1 MKLLADHPPQIALQL
16 AVDTILGTL
25 GAIEINKCNHNT
37 NFISE
42 SFCHGAE
49 LLVMFDENSI
59 AIDYETYTTVAI
71 SHVIADFVGGFNKK
85 LAWSITNNELID
97 NENTDLYA
105 EITLNNSECGDVII
119 CINQSLV
126 LEEKWT

>member
-1 MKLLADHPPQIALQL
+1 MRLLAEHPPQIALQS

-37 NFISE
+37 QIISE
-42 SFCHGAE
+42 SFYQGAE
-49 LLVMFDENSI
+49 LLVMFDENRI

-71 SHVIADFVGGFNKK
+71 SHVIAEFVGGFNKK

-97 NENTDLYA
+97 NENTGLYA
-105 EITLNNSECGDVII
+105 EITLNSPECGDVVFT
-119 CINQSLV
+119 INQSLPRG
-126 LEEKWT
+126 